1 MQMNEIQYCCR
12 MSLEIGYQ
20 NVDFMRVKTDK
31 RVKNDKRFQNDRPA
45 TAGDA

>member
-1 MQMNEIQYCCR
+1 MNEIQYCCR
-12 MSLEIGYQ
+12 MSLEIG
-20 NVDFMRVKTDK
+20 NLKLDFMRVKTDK